1 MVNLRIKEVNGKK
14 YYYLEHT
21 IREGNRFRN
30 KRKYLGSE
38 APKDIELIKE
48 IFMHGVFLDKYKKI
62 LETIKRKFS
71 EDFSKYPPSA
81 KEKYIESFMIKFTY
95 NTNRIEGSTLSLK
108 ETAHLL
114 QSWIRFC
121 MNFLSGIIKIGES

>member
-1 MVNLRIKEVNGKK
+1 MVNVRVRKVKGRS

-48 IFMHGVFLDKYKKI
+48 KFMRELFL
-62 LETIKRKFS
+62 EKFS
-71 EDFSKYPPSA
+71 KNLQSI
-81 KEKYIESFMIKFTY
+81 KEKFGVELVEEVRYLGE
-95 NTNRIEGSTLSLK
+95 
-108 ETAHLL
+108 
-114 QSWIRFC
+114 W
-121 MNFLSGIIKIGES
+121 SGN